1 MCRLVTSTRTFCLNH
16 YIHTYYT
23 DNLLYIH
30 TVKTQLFYFDNFGSS
45 NVNKCMI
52 NILYI
57 FFLFMYIY
65 DFFCTFTYIYVLIRS
80 IIDFRVQDMYIVSIL
95 RMKYMNS
102 ENPMRYS
109 LASV

>member
-1 MCRLVTSTRTFCLNH
+1 
-16 YIHTYYT
+16 
-23 DNLLYIH
+23 
-30 TVKTQLFYFDNFGSS
+30 
-45 NVNKCMI
+45 
-52 NILYI
+52 
-57 FFLFMYIY
+57 MYIY